1 MVVFL
6 PQFFLEIKKDKSQIS
21 TFILRFFWC
30 LIITI
35 FFIKND
41 INKTTFGIFSW
52 DDTVNIVFSSSLRF
66 SVFYFFDEYLEL
78 VSIILSNS
86 FITDE
91 ISDFDQL
98 SISFFSD
105 FIGNLTWKTRSW
117 DRICLMMIREWESME
132 LGYVIFLY
140 SLASFFEIFL

>member
-1 MVVFL
+1 MAVFL

-41 INKTTFGIFSW
+41 INKTAFGIFSW
-52 DDTVNIVFSSSLRF
+52 DNTVNIVFSSSLRF
-66 SVFYFFDEYLEL
+66 SVFYFFDKDLEL
-78 VSIILSNS
+78 VSIVLSYS
-86 FITDE
+86 IITDL
-91 ISDFDQL
+91 ISNFDQL
-98 SISFFSD
+98 SISFLSD
-105 FIGNLTWKTRSW
+105 FIRNLIWETRSW
-117 DRICLMMIREWESME
+117 DRICFVMIREWEGME
-132 LGYVIFLY
+132 LGYAIFLY